1 MERLQTLLLHFK
13 IRWAKRGEEEREK
26 KNSMITHQNF
36 HHVYPPALKSSP
48 LERAAGAAV

>member
-1 MERLQTLLLHFK
+1 MERLQTYYYISK
-13 IRWAKRGEEEREK
+13 YVGQKEERERE